1 MKKFWLVLF
10 FVAAAQAGAAT
21 YVGSVDSGIASG
33 WPLQNRFFASGQP
46 TQVFATLNRT
56 LQNPYTGETR
66 GTVEYNVGY
75 GEGHSGTTFT
85 GTYIRQGNN
94 VYFYFT
100 GKLYPA
106 ARGARLVVDQS
117 GTLCLSIVM
126 STSRRPVLLCEGP
139 IGA

>member
-85 GTYIRQGNN
+85 GFAGGP
-94 VYFYFT
+94 T
-100 GKLYPA
+100 GDCISVSVIVVPGSKKMEKYWSICPIQA
-106 ARGARLVVDQS
+106 VFFDARPMV
-117 GTLCLSIVM
+117 
-126 STSRRPVLLCEGP
+126 P
-139 IGA
+139 ISSFLPKV